1 MKKLILSVVLLT
13 LSLGASAQSFDWGV
27 KVNVGSPSLKIDDI
41 KNLGDKS
48 NEENFAQLLENNDAI
63 LTYQLGVFVRIK
75 LAGIYIQPE
84 AMFSNSKTKIKFLDV
99 VDENQEFN
107 DVVGEVKLNKVD
119 VPVMI
124 GKRFLKIFRV
134 NAGPVFSLLLSEDIN
149 QAGTK
154 KSWNEINA
162 NYKNATVGLQYGIGV
177 DISMISV
184 DLRVEKGFQSISDDL
199 TIGNTTFAADQRL
212 EQVMLSV
219 GIKF

>member
-1 MKKLILSVVLLT
+1 MKKLIVSVVVLT

-27 KVNVGSPSLKIDDI
+27 KLNVGSPSLKIDDI
-41 KNLGDKS
+41 KNLGDNS
-48 NEENFAQLLENNDAI
+48 DEENIAQLLENSDAV
-63 LTYQLGVFVRIK
+63 LTYQLGVFARIK

-84 AMFSNSKTKIKFLDV
+84 AMFSNSKTEIKFLDV
-99 VDENQEFN
+99 MDEDQEQK
-107 DVVGEVKLNKVD
+107 DVIGKVELNKVD

-134 NAGPVFSLLLSEDIN
+134 NAGPVFSLLLSENID

-154 KSWNEINA
+154 ESWNEINA

-184 DLRVEKGFQSISDDL
+184 DLRVEKGFQSISEDL
-199 TIGNTTFAADQRL
+199 TIGKTTFKADQRL
-212 EQVMLSV
+212 EQIMLSV

>member
-1 MKKLILSVVLLT
+1 MKKLILSVVVLT

-41 KNLGDKS
+41 KNL
-48 NEENFAQLLENNDAI
+48 ENNTEADNVTELLKNTDAV
-63 LTYQLGVFVRIK
+63 LTYQLGVFARIK

-84 AMFSNSKTKIKFLDV
+84 AMFSNSKSEIKFLDV
-99 VDENQEFN
+99 MDEDQEGK
-107 DVVGEVKLNKVD
+107 DVIGKVELNKVD

-134 NAGPVFSLLLSEDIN
+134 NAGPVFSLLLSENID

-154 KSWNEINA
+154 DTWNEINA
-162 NYKNATVGLQYGIGV
+162 NYKNATVGFQYGIGL

-184 DLRVEKGFQSISDDL
+184 DLRVEKGFQSISEDL
-199 TIGNTTFAADQRL
+199 TIGETTFEADQRL
-212 EQVMLSV
+212 EQIMLSIGV
-219 GIKF
+219 KF

>member
-1 MKKLILSVVLLT
+1 MKKLIVSVVVLT

-27 KVNVGSPSLKIDDI
+27 KLNVGSPSLKIDDI
-41 KNLGDKS
+41 KNLGDNS
-48 NEENFAQLLENNDAI
+48 DEENIAQLLENSDAV
-63 LTYQLGVFVRIK
+63 LTYQLGVFARIK

-84 AMFSNSKTKIKFLDV
+84 AMFSNSKSEIKFLDV
-99 VDENQEFN
+99 VDENQQFN

-134 NAGPVFSLLLSEDIN
+134 NAGPVFSLLLSENIDK
-149 QAGTK
+149 AGTK
-154 KSWNEINA
+154 ETWNEINA

-199 TIGNTTFAADQRL
+199 KIGDTSFKADQRL
-212 EQVMLSV
+212 EQVMLSI

>member
-41 KNLGDKS
+41 QNLGD
-48 NEENFAQLLENNDAI
+48 NTEADNVTELLKNTDAV
-63 LTYQLGVFVRIK
+63 LTYQLGVFARIK

-84 AMFSNSKTKIKFLDV
+84 AMFSNSKTEIKFLDV
-99 VDENQEFN
+99 MDEDQEGK
-107 DVVGEVKLNKVD
+107 DVIGKVELNKVD

-134 NAGPVFSLLLSEDIN
+134 NAGPVFSLLLSENID

-154 KSWNEINA
+154 ETWNEINA

-184 DLRVEKGFQSISDDL
+184 DLRVEKGFQSISEDL
-199 TIGNTTFAADQRL
+199 TIGNTTFEADQRL